1 MTWRTH
7 RKAWKRQLLEDCRL
21 GWCPWSWST
30 WSTCTPTAWPG
41 GRAGLA
47 SLPPSRGW
55 RAGWP
60 SCHLPPPPVQ
70 VQTVPYRAWCRLE
83 LQRRAEDLGAGGELE
98 EVLEQAGL
106 WEPLWRGGK
115 VA

>member
-1 MTWRTH
+1 M
-7 RKAWKRQLLEDCRL
+7 
-21 GWCPWSWST
+21 
-30 WSTCTPTAWPG
+30 
-41 GRAGLA
+41 
-47 SLPPSRGW
+47 
-55 RAGWP
+55 
-60 SCHLPPPPVQ
+60 
-70 VQTVPYRAWCRLE
+70 PYRAWCRLE